1 MLRFPL
7 DVFFGAIDRRE
18 KDANKGA
25 RIRPVAGVKEKDDAF
40 VAEFLMPGLD
50 EGSLKVKVVDEELC
64 IEGERT
70 NTIHQQWHGKVTEK
84 ISLTPEIDTE
94 SIAANYR
101 NGILTVTMP
110 KVNKKQRVKE
120 ISIC

>member
-1 MLRFPL
+1 
-7 DVFFGAIDRRE
+7 
-18 KDANKGA
+18 
-25 RIRPVAGVKEKDDAF
+25 
-40 VAEFLMPGLD
+40 LD